1 MGAWI
6 EQAET
11 KPASDS
17 RRRPAKAAPIRVVLA
32 DRHPV
37 VISGL
42 ERIFSEDPR
51 FRVVAVAADGER
63 FVEAVDR
70 LSFHV
75 GVVGWIMPYL
85 DGRGVLQALRDRTQT
100 PRIVIY
106 ADDPSPD
113 VPGQAMALGAAGFCS
128 NSAPAGALLETV
140 AAVADGRMV
149 FPYLDV
155 RTLDTDP
162 FVSLTQRE
170 RELLS
175 LLRAGRP
182 AANIAADLGI
192 SVNTVKFH
200 LKNLYGKLGVHNRT
214 QAVNAYLSAQ
224 VDGGRM
230 PIPAQQPALPA
241 TTRRAA
247 ERRSRVG

>member
-1 MGAWI
+1 MADPRT
-6 EQAET
+6 EAPQHNDARPKRA
-11 KPASDS
+11 KPL
-17 RRRPAKAAPIRVVLA
+17 PVRVVLA
-32 DRHPV
+32 DRSPV
-37 VISGL
+37 VLSGL
-42 ERIFSEDPR
+42 ERIFSEDER

-63 FVEAVDR
+63 FLEAVER
-70 LSFHV
+70 LSFKV
-75 GVVGWIMPYL
+75 GIIGWAMPYL
-85 DGRGVLQALRDRTQT
+85 DGRGVLQALRDRAEA
-100 PRIVIY
+100 PRIVVY
-106 ADDPSPD
+106 ADDPAAD
-113 VPGQAMALGAAGFCS
+113 LPGQVMALGAAGFCS
-128 NSAPAGALLETV
+128 SNAPPEELLDTV

-162 FVSLTQRE
+162 FVALTRRE
-170 RELLS
+170 KELLA

-224 VDGGRM
+224 VEGGRLA
-230 PIPAQQPALPA
+230 PATPASAGLPA
-241 TTRRAA
+241 TPGRTA